1 MFEAESIPQGL
12 ILIYS
17 PNEGFIFLI
26 AIFCVRVK
34 SQSRT
39 VCVSRLSAALPLR
52 VQPPG
57 VEVSAKVHCDSVGVA
72 AADVLDEQAAQSLQR
87 PRNRTLAR
95 VAVPETSVVVSS
107 PAQHV
112 PVALSVHR

>member
-1 MFEAESIPQGL
+1 M
-12 ILIYS
+12 
-17 PNEGFIFLI
+17 
-26 AIFCVRVK
+26 
-34 SQSRT
+34 
-39 VCVSRLSAALPLR
+39 
-52 VQPPG
+52 
-57 VEVSAKVHCDSVGVA
+57 KVHCDSVGVA

-112 PVALSVHR
+112 PVALSVHRRSLLRRMIIETTTATAAAAAATTTTATNTTAACFIDPNRCITRHGDPAPPVA